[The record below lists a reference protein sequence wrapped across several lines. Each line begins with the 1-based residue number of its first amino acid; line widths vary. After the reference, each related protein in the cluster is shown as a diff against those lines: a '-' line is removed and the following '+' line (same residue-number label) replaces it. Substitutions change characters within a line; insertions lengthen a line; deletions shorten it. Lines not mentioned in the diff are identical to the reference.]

1 MASFV
6 YNEFKRAIAAGEIA
20 LDTDT
25 ISVRLVMSTTT
36 VDTENDGI
44 ATLSDFN
51 SIAVCNGANYVDKN
65 LADLAVTKVD
75 GSDLAKFD
83 ATDVTWTALGVGG
96 ATTQGA
102 LIYKNLS
109 SDSDNVPIAFIE
121 FASAVTHDG
130 SDFTIQWSASGILT
144 LT

>member
-6 YNEFKRAIAAGEIA
+6 YNEFKRAIAAGEID
-20 LDTDT
+20 LDADT

-36 VDTENDGI
+36 VDTENDGV
-44 ATLSDFN
+44 ATLSDFGN
-51 SIAVCNGANYVDKN
+51 IVKCDGANYVDKI
-65 LADLAVTKVD
+65 LADKTVTKVD

-102 LIYKNLS
+102 LLYKAIG
-109 SDSDNVPIAFIE
+109 SDSEDIPIAFIE

-130 SDFTIQWSASGILT
+130 SDFTIQWSTSGILT